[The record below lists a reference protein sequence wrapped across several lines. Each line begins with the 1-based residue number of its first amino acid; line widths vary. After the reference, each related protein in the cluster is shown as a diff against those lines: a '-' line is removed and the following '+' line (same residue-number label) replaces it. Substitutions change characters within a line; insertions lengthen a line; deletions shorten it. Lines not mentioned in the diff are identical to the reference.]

1 MLAADLTANPPLSQ
15 RPCAGV
21 VRLPAP
27 HLPIALPLPQLGL
40 LGMVEPFDLH
50 HHVAAPRLPQ
60 ALDAADIGQV
70 GSSSRQEDCTVPDA
84 QSLLASDDGLV
95 EEFPG
100 LPLHASP
107 LQGRPAEHSG
117 EEGPSREGGGRGN

>member
-1 MLAADLTANPPLSQ
+1 MLAADPSPRGPVQGLDPT
-15 RPCAGV
+15 
-21 VRLPAP
+21 P

-70 GSSSRQEDCTVPDA
+70 GSSGRQEDGTVPDA
-84 QSLLASDDGLV
+84 QHLLASDNGLV

-100 LPLHASP
+100 LSLHAAP
-107 LQGRPAEHSG
+107 LQGRPADA
-117 EEGPSREGGGRGN
+117 RW